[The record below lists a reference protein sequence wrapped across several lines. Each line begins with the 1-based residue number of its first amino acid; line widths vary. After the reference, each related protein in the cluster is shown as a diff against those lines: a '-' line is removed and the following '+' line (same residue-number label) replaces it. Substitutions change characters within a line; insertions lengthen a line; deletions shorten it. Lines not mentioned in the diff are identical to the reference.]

1 MAKYYPHTESDIK
14 QMLSVIGI
22 DSVDSLYAG
31 LEELKAEDIDL
42 AEGMGQQGCER
53 YIDKLSKQN
62 KVYSSIFLG
71 AGAYNHYIPA
81 VVRNLA
87 GREEFLT
94 AYTPYQPEI
103 SQGIL
108 QTIFEYQTM
117 ICNLCGMDLSN
128 ASVYDGATALAEGLL
143 MLAEK
148 GKNKVLFSEGIN
160 PKYLEVVKTYL
171 RAQNVEI
178 EYVGLDGSGKT
189 SIEELKR
196 KLDQNTFA
204 VALAQPNF
212 YGVIEDAQAV
222 GEIVKQRGANYIMSC
237 NPISLALLKTPDEC
251 GADVATGEGQPLGM
265 PLSFG
270 GPYLGFIAAKQKYM
284 RKMVGR
290 IVGKT
295 TDSKGKEAYVL
306 TLQAREQHIRR
317 EKASSSIC
325 SNQAHCALMATLYM
339 AAMGKKGMKEVASQ
353 CVSKAHYLAKKMTA
367 LEGFELKYGGEFFN
381 EFVIR
386 SKISSDKI
394 IAACREKD
402 ILAGLKLGENEILWC
417 VTETNSVE
425 DMDKLIE
432 VLKEAM

>member
-103 SQGIL
+103 SQRDF
-108 QTIFEYQTM
+108 TDHFEYQTM

-148 GKNKVLFSEGIN
+148 AKT
-160 PKYLEVVKTYL
+160 KYCSA
-171 RAQNVEI
+171 RA
-178 EYVGLDGSGKT
+178 
-189 SIEELKR
+189 
-196 KLDQNTFA
+196 
-204 VALAQPNF
+204 
-212 YGVIEDAQAV
+212 
-222 GEIVKQRGANYIMSC
+222 
-237 NPISLALLKTPDEC
+237 
-251 GADVATGEGQPLGM
+251 
-265 PLSFG
+265 
-270 GPYLGFIAAKQKYM
+270 
-284 RKMVGR
+284 
-290 IVGKT
+290 
-295 TDSKGKEAYVL
+295 
-306 TLQAREQHIRR
+306 
-317 EKASSSIC
+317 
-325 SNQAHCALMATLYM
+325 
-339 AAMGKKGMKEVASQ
+339 
-353 CVSKAHYLAKKMTA
+353 
-367 LEGFELKYGGEFFN
+367 
-381 EFVIR
+381 
-386 SKISSDKI
+386 
-394 IAACREKD
+394 
-402 ILAGLKLGENEILWC
+402 
-417 VTETNSVE
+417 
-425 DMDKLIE
+425 
-432 VLKEAM
+432 

>member
-1 MAKYYPHTESDIK
+1 M
-14 QMLSVIGI
+14 
-22 DSVDSLYAG
+22 
-31 LEELKAEDIDL
+31 
-42 AEGMGQQGCER
+42 
-53 YIDKLSKQN
+53 
-62 KVYSSIFLG
+62 
-71 AGAYNHYIPA
+71 
-81 VVRNLA
+81 
-87 GREEFLT
+87 
-94 AYTPYQPEI
+94 
-103 SQGIL
+103 
-108 QTIFEYQTM
+108 
-117 ICNLCGMDLSN
+117 
-128 ASVYDGATALAEGLL
+128 
-143 MLAEK
+143 
-148 GKNKVLFSEGIN
+148 
-160 PKYLEVVKTYL
+160 
-171 RAQNVEI
+171 
-178 EYVGLDGSGKT
+178 
-189 SIEELKR
+189 
-196 KLDQNTFA
+196 
-204 VALAQPNF
+204 
-212 YGVIEDAQAV
+212 
-222 GEIVKQRGANYIMSC
+222 
-237 NPISLALLKTPDEC
+237 
-251 GADVATGEGQPLGM
+251 ATGEGQPLGM

-339 AAMGKKGMKEVASQ
+339 AAMGKKGHEGSGFSMREQS
-353 CVSKAHYLAKKMTA
+353 A
-367 LEGFELKYGGEFFN
+367 LSCQEDDRRLRGFELKYGGEFFN